1 MVLPFREMVPKSH
14 DSVGMKQMKKM
25 IPACGLDSESLLTL
39 GEEGRMLQ
47 GPVARLRVVEG
58 IESD

>member
-1 MVLPFREMVPKSH
+1 
-14 DSVGMKQMKKM
+14 MKQMKKM

-47 GPVARLRVVEG
+47 GPVARLRAVEG